1 MPNTYKMFLNRITD
15 EVVIELLRVILPVL
29 EAAGVDYFVVG
40 AFARDAELLAKG
52 HTDPPVRKTRDL
64 DLAVMVGSIET
75 YDALK
80 MALAQLS
87 GLEESQSEPYKFIF
101 RQAYEVDLLPF
112 GAIADEKGQV
122 ELKARQAFVLELPG
136 IEEVYPFAETIET
149 QEGLQLKVASLPG
162 VILLKLI
169 AWNDRSERQKDIRD
183 IDHIL
188 NNFMTLHW
196 DEICAEPDNLFEL
209 YEDETTVYEQCVSA
223 RYIGRQMGLMLQGNT
238 QLRKRILE
246 LLRENMKGSSMG
258 RLMSPQNVED
268 SQRIIKAMLDG
279 INDRIAK

>member
-1 MPNTYKMFLNRITD
+1 MPNTYKIFLNRITD

-80 MALAQLS
+80 MALAQLP

-122 ELKARQAFVLELPG
+122 ELKARQAFILELPG

-169 AWNDRSERQKDIRD
+169 AWNDRPERQKDIRD

-196 DEICAEPDNLFEL
+196 DEISAEPDNLFEL
-209 YEDETTVYEQCVSA
+209 YGDETIVYEQCVSA
-223 RYIGRQMGLMLQGNT
+223 RYIGRQMGLMLQGNA

-246 LLRENMKGSSMG
+246 LLRENMKSSSMAQ
-258 RLMSPQNVED
+258 LMSPQNVED

-279 INDRIAK
+279 MNDSIAK

>member
-1 MPNTYKMFLNRITD
+1 MPNTYKIFLNRITD

-64 DLAVMVGSIET
+64 DLAVMVGSIEN

-80 MALAQLS
+80 MALAQLP
-87 GLEESQSEPYKFIF
+87 GLEESQSEPFKFIF

-169 AWNDRSERQKDIRD
+169 AWSDRPERQKDIRD

-188 NNFMTLHW
+188 NNFMNLHW
-196 DEICAEPDNLFEL
+196 DEISAEPDNLFEL

-223 RYIGRQMGLMLQGNT
+223 RYIGRQIGHMLQGNT

-246 LLRENMKGSSMG
+246 LLRESMKSSPMA

-279 INDRIAK
+279 MNDSIAK

>member
-1 MPNTYKMFLNRITD
+1 MPNTYKIFLNRITD

-52 HTDPPVRKTRDL
+52 HTDPTVRKTRDL

-80 MALAQLS
+80 TALAQLP

-122 ELKARQAFVLELPG
+122 ELKARQAFVLELTG

-149 QEGLQLKVASLPG
+149 QEGLQLNVASLPG

-169 AWNDRSERQKDIRD
+169 AWNDRPERQKDIRD

-196 DEICAEPDNLFEL
+196 DEISAESDNLFEL

-223 RYIGRQMGLMLQGNT
+223 RYIGRQMSLMLQGNT
-238 QLRKRILE
+238 QLRKRVLE
-246 LLRENMKGSSMG
+246 LFRENMKNSSMAQ
-258 RLMSPQNVED
+258 LMSPQNVED

-279 INDRIAK
+279 MNDSIAK